1 MMTMTAMGTTTTIPN
16 NNNNGHGATTIPA
29 PLTAN
34 PQGHPQQQMMMGQ
47 AMHQQQQQIS
57 AASGHTHSHNHH
69 HHHHHHNNMNNNH
82 VGHVMNGHHPRNLN
96 QGPNTMMLHGTPNH
110 VAADFMGTGRDMEG
124 CSMEP
129 NPMYM
134 NLSHSRDCLDE
145 TTAMGDHGTGSLANP
160 VHHPQLPMNDQSFSF
175 SVANPQVVK
184 QPLAKTNSD
193 GGVVEVSSTN
203 AGQDM
208 SRMFSSRDGNKY
220 GGQRGQRLHR
230 TIPRHFTT
238 TVPSGSA
245 QGQGGLAASVPQD
258 NPKDIRDQTL
268 KRNKSEKMTSSS
280 SGNKKPVCQC
290 PIQHVPM
297 TYMGSTTIGSNQLL
311 ASNLTGPTKLGS
323 HHHHKSMLNV
333 AKLTQ
338 QQQQMVLEPAK
349 GYDDELKLMSNSLRR
364 IKTKVCVVG
373 DVAPTAEGMV
383 GGKGSDVK
391 IPTISKQVVLNSDKE
406 QAAAVVTAGTGIDG
420 LQSILKHSLPSKS
433 ATRPGIGEVDLI
445 NPPPFPLEMID
456 SLAVGQQ
463 QSHPKSIPPGS
474 DPHPALPPKMFKTHR
489 GNIQTISKSS
499 SRLTQ
504 FKGDVATSAT
514 PGYSQTRP
522 AAQLFRTTT
531 ATMAV
536 QQNAL
541 LNSKSPTT
549 SSFPSTVSH
558 ISFSLPKSSGGDNG
572 GAKSIKSQPTAASA
586 AAGGSKVVTPS
597 TVQKPR
603 SNAEQ
608 QSGCAKSVGE
618 SHFNHNNNPN
628 YQQQQPKNSAKA
640 QHVSKSGEVDK
651 GSPLPVCT
659 TSKNCSNPREHF
671 ISNEAS
677 LDDDYL
683 SECENC
689 KSVCGSRYYLEEEGG
704 GPSSPQ
710 ETMTLQRKMPEA
722 NESEEQAYYR
732 TSSTLPTNTKQKNQ

>member
-1 MMTMTAMGTTTTIPN
+1 
-16 NNNNGHGATTIPA
+16 
-29 PLTAN
+29 
-34 PQGHPQQQMMMGQ
+34 
-47 AMHQQQQQIS
+47 
-57 AASGHTHSHNHH
+57 
-69 HHHHHHNNMNNNH
+69 
-82 VGHVMNGHHPRNLN
+82 
-96 QGPNTMMLHGTPNH
+96 MLHATPNH

-124 CSMEP
+124 CLMEP
-129 NPMYM
+129 SPMYM
-134 NLSHSRDCLDE
+134 NLSHSRDCLEDSS
-145 TTAMGDHGTGSLANP
+145 AMGDHHSGSSANP
-160 VHHPQLPMNDQSFSF
+160 VNHAQLPMNEQPFNF
-175 SVANPQVVK
+175 AGGVPQVVK

-193 GGVVEVSSTN
+193 GGVVEASATN
-203 AGQDM
+203 VGQDV

-220 GGQRGQRLHR
+220 AGQRGQRLHR

-238 TVPSGSA
+238 TVPSG
-245 QGQGGLAASVPQD
+245 GGLAAGIAQENTSGK
-258 NPKDIRDQTL
+258 KDIRDQTL

-338 QQQQMVLEPAK
+338 HQQQLALEPAK
-349 GYDDELKLMSNSLRR
+349 GYDDEFKLMSNSLRR
-364 IKTKVCVVG
+364 IKTKVCVAG
-373 DVAPTAEGMV
+373 DGSPTAGFEGSV
-383 GGKGSDVK
+383 GVKGGEVK

-406 QAAAVVTAGTGIDG
+406 HAAAVVASGTAIDG
-420 LQSILKHSLPSKS
+420 LQSILKHSLPNKS
-433 ATRPGIGEVDLI
+433 ATRTGIAEVDLI

-456 SLAVGQQ
+456 SMAVGQQ
-463 QSHPKSIPPGS
+463 QNQAASIPPGS
-474 DPHPALPPKMFKTHR
+474 DQHPALPPKMSHR

-504 FKGDVATSAT
+504 FKGDAA

-522 AAQLFRTTT
+522 AAHLLRTTT
-531 ATMAV
+531 ATMNV
-536 QQNAL
+536 QQNS
-541 LNSKSPTT
+541 NSKSPT
-549 SSFPSTVSH
+549 SNFPSAAVSH
-558 ISFSLPKSSGGDNG
+558 ISFSLPKSSGSDNG
-572 GAKSIKSQPTAASA
+572 SGKIVKSQPAAT
-586 AAGGSKVVTPS
+586 GSKVVTPS
-597 TVQKPR
+597 AVQSPQTSSQSIQLIRTNGEQQLK
-603 SNAEQ
+603 Q

-618 SHFNHNNNPN
+618 SHFNHFTNNNKPN
-628 YQQQQPKNSAKA
+628 YQQHQQQPKNSAKA
-640 QHVSKSGEVDK
+640 NYANKGGEVEK
-651 GSPLPVCT
+651 SSPLPVCT

-671 ISNEAS
+671 MPNEAS

-732 TSSTLPTNTKQKNQ
+732 TSTTLPTNTKQKNQ